1 MQLVRSA
8 KELIRLSRPDDPV
21 FLFRPHRANIAARWF
36 AENFPGES
44 YYAVKA
50 NPAPH
55 VLRALWD
62 GGTRAFDVA
71 SEHEVELIGTLFP
84 DARMAFMHPIK
95 NRRAIARAYY
105 EFGVRRFV
113 LDNLDEL
120 DKILE
125 ATGRAGDLTLVVR
138 IGVSNEGSTLPL
150 TGKFGV
156 PERDAPDLLRA
167 TRAYADELGVSFHVG
182 SQALSPTAWRSAM
195 AHVSSLI
202 VAAGVTVD
210 LVDVGGGFPSVYDM
224 HTPPPLTD
232 YAYAVA
238 EAFEDMMVL
247 ENADLWCEPGRAL
260 CAESESLLCRI
271 EGVKPGALY
280 LNDGGFGALHDAVRE
295 RWSYPARA
303 FTRDGRDA
311 DGPLV
316 PYTVYG
322 PTCDSADCFPDT
334 VMLPAGLREGDYLE
348 FGNVGAYGRA
358 IAGRFNGFGDFLT
371 VEAADS
377 PWPTL
382 YGASEMEPSADE
394 VSATVTQFSRSYPY
408 R

>member
-55 VLRALWD
+55 VLQALWD

-71 SEHEVELIGTLFP
+71 SEREVELIGTLFP

-95 NRRAIARAYY
+95 NRRAIARAYH

-113 LDNLDEL
+113 LDNHDEL
-120 DKILE
+120 DKIFD
-125 ATGRAGDLTLVVR
+125 ATGHARDLTLVVR

-156 PERDAPDLLRA
+156 PEREAPDLLRA

-182 SQALSPTAWRSAM
+182 SQALSPLAWRSAM

-202 VAAGVTVD
+202 VSAGVTVD

-224 HTPPPLTD
+224 HTPPPLED
-232 YAYAVA
+232 YAHAVA

-303 FTRDGRDA
+303 FTREGGDA
-311 DGPLV
+311 AGPLA

-322 PTCDSADCFPDT
+322 PTCDSADRFPET

-358 IAGRFNGFGDFLT
+358 IAGRFNGFGGFQT
-371 VEAADS
+371 VEATDS

-382 YGASEMEPSADE
+382 YGLSAVEPETED